1 MFKVRNES
9 VRLIIGVII
18 MSIIVGS
25 TIAFFLNSLAWVTH
39 IRIQYPWLFYIL
51 PLAGLVLFFLYKHF
65 GQNTIA
71 GNNLI
76 IDEIHQ
82 PQNGV
87 PILMAPFILFSTLF
101 THLFGGS
108 AGREGTAVQIGGSIA
123 SYIGEKFQLS
133 KANRSLLLMTG
144 VSAGF
149 GAVFGTPLAGTI
161 FAIEVLVFAHLYHRT
176 LIYCLIAAYLGHL
189 TCLAYGV
196 HHTSYSIQS
205 GLSTTN
211 PKILP
216 IVIIAAMSFGW
227 VAKLFVFGMHKLKA
241 VLAKM
246 TSFQW
251 MIPVIGA
258 SVLIVL
264 SWLLNT
270 RDYLGLGVGEASSTA
285 ISIVNSFHQNGVMPL
300 SWFWKMLFTII
311 TLSVGFKGGEVTPL
325 FFIGAALGN
334 AIAFYTGAPVDL
346 LAALGFIAVFGAATN
361 TPLASA
367 VMGIEIF
374 GSEYLGYFVLA
385 CFLAYFV
392 SGRSRIYTV
401 KSQDRH
407 S

>member
-1 MFKVRNES
+1 
-9 VRLIIGVII
+9 

-149 GAVFGTPLAGTI
+149 GAVFGSPLAGTI
-161 FAIEVLVFAHLYHRT
+161 FAIEVVVFAHLYHRT
-176 LIYCLIAAYLGHL
+176 LIYCLIAAYLGHF

-216 IVIIAAMSFGW
+216 IVIIAGCFGENDQ
-227 VAKLFVFGMHKLKA
+227 FSM
-241 VLAKM
+241 
-246 TSFQW
+246 
-251 MIPVIGA
+251 
-258 SVLIVL
+258 
-264 SWLLNT
+264 
-270 RDYLGLGVGEASSTA
+270 DDSSDRCFSTHCT
-285 ISIVNSFHQNGVMPL
+285 F
-300 SWFWKMLFTII
+300 
-311 TLSVGFKGGEVTPL
+311 
-325 FFIGAALGN
+325 
-334 AIAFYTGAPVDL
+334 
-346 LAALGFIAVFGAATN
+346 
-361 TPLASA
+361 LASEYPRLPWFRCWR
-367 VMGIEIF
+367 GILNSHIHSQF
-374 GSEYLGYFVLA
+374 LSPKWSDAPKLVLEN
-385 CFLAYFV
+385 V
-392 SGRSRIYTV
+392 IYHHYP
-401 KSQDRH
+401 KCWF
-407 S
+407 